1 MKKQFLFTLA
11 VLMICGCSDSGDEI
25 DQQNPKEDTIE
36 LSQTTLSFDGSEEK
50 QSIYVHSNRDWTL
63 TGGESWCT
71 PSQSNGDDGDEVT
84 FMVMDNNDGKPRK
97 ARFYFNCG
105 SASETLTVEQQRGR
119 IIISPSKIEVDI
131 LGGEICVLSKFV
143 AQIQIDDDCKNW
155 ITKKKVLCQ
164 TITKPFLTLNKI
176 KVEPR
181 GRGKSYIFLQ
191 MSMDPNFL
199 KQSPFTKQVQI

>member
-155 ITKKKVLCQ
+155 ITKKESSLSNYHK
-164 TITKPFLTLNKI
+164 TIFDFEQNKI
-176 KVEPR
+176 RTP
-181 GRGKSYIFLQ
+181 
-191 MSMDPNFL
+191 M
-199 KQSPFTKQVQI
+199 

>member
-71 PSQSNGDDGDEVT
+71 PSQFNGDDGDEVT
-84 FMVMDNNDGKPRK
+84 FMVMDNNDGEPRK
-97 ARFYFNCG
+97 AKFYFNCG
-105 SASETLTVEQQRGR
+105 SASKTLTVEQQRGR

-131 LGGEICVLSKFV
+131 MGGEISVKYLKFTRNV
-143 AQIQIDDDCKNW
+143 MMLDFQ
-155 ITKKKVLCQ
+155 
-164 TITKPFLTLNKI
+164 
-176 KVEPR
+176 
-181 GRGKSYIFLQ
+181 
-191 MSMDPNFL
+191 
-199 KQSPFTKQVQI
+199 